1 MKQENGSGENLDQ
14 LKRLSFYDYLAAA
27 MIGIFVVWL
36 WAQTA
41 AYFPSFFQEASFG
54 LVTAA
59 SYFVYILGGV
69 TVSYLAL
76 SRTGSRRVKDGLVIG
91 AGTALATLFYV
102 NYLPGVETNLLIAL
116 TLGFT
121 VGGYLGAVLIIKT
134 SRKDKTPPS

>member
-1 MKQENGSGENLDQ
+1 MDQENGSGKNLNQ
-14 LKRLSFYDYLAAA
+14 LNKLSFYDFLAAA
-27 MIGIFVVWL
+27 MLGIFIVWF
-36 WAQTA
+36 WAQIA
-41 AYFPSFFQEASFG
+41 SLFPAFFNEAPFG
-54 LVTAA
+54 LVTAV
-59 SYFVYILGGV
+59 SYLVYILGGV

-76 SRTGSRRVKDGLVIG
+76 RRTGRRNVKDGLIIG

-134 SRKDKTPPS
+134 SRNEITPSG